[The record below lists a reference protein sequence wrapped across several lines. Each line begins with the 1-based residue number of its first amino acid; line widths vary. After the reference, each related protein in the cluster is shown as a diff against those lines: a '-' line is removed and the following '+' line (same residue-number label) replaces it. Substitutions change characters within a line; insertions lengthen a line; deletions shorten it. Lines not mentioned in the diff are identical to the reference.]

1 MKGLLVVC
9 FVFLSSSLIF
19 SNPYDY
25 SADSQD
31 FEPIKNLVE
40 STIVNWINDPVL
52 IDVIKKSNSEN
63 KNRSE
68 DKIIE
73 DDNLWRS
80 GDKNFQDKYLNNS
93 ASDFL
98 REKKAASDNLY
109 AEIFV
114 MDFQG
119 CNVAQSD
126 ITSDFWQGDEGK
138 FVKSYNNGNGSVFI
152 DEIEYDE
159 SSDTY
164 TVQVS
169 LPIVDP
175 STNSVVG
182 AITIGVD
189 MSKL

>member
-1 MKGLLVVC
+1 MKSWLVICFILLSGSL
-9 FVFLSSSLIF
+9 VFG
-19 SNPYDY
+19 NPYDY

-31 FEPIKNLVE
+31 FEPIKKLVE

-52 IDVIKKSNSEN
+52 IEAINKSNSEN

-68 DKIIE
+68 EKVIS

-80 GDKNFQDKYLNNS
+80 GDKDFQDKYLNNS

-98 REKKAASDNLY
+98 RAQKTNSDNLY
-109 AEIFV
+109 AEIFA

-126 ITSDFWQGDEGK
+126 ITSDFWQGDEDK
-138 FVKSYNNGNGSVFI
+138 FIKSYNSGEGSVYI

-159 SSDTY
+159 SSDSY

-175 STNSVVG
+175 NTNKVIG